1 MFERIVLVDDNEADN
16 VYHEVV
22 LRRAGFAGE
31 LQVFEM
37 AEDALAFLAA
47 MPHRPGGP
55 AGPEVPATLV
65 LLDINMPGMDGW
77 EFAAAAAPLLA
88 AKPALMLVML
98 TSSSAP
104 EDRARAQ
111 SLPGLSGFVT
121 KPLTVETAL
130 ELLRRPAGQVA

>member
-1 MFERIVLVDDNEADN
+1 MTVERIVLVDDNEADN

-22 LRRAGFAGE
+22 LRRAGFGGE

-37 AEDALAFLAA
+37 AADALACLAA
-47 MPHRPGGP
+47 MADRPGGP
-55 AGPEVPATLV
+55 GTLV

-121 KPLTVETAL
+121 KPLTVEAARGL
-130 ELLRRPAGQVA
+130 LAVELRR

>member
-1 MFERIVLVDDNEADN
+1 MTVERIVLVDDNEADN

-22 LRRAGFAGE
+22 LRRAGFGGE

-37 AEDALAFLAA
+37 AEDALAYLAA
-47 MPHRPGGP
+47 MPDGPG
-55 AGPEVPATLV
+55 TLV

-77 EFAAAAAPLLA
+77 AFAAAAAPLLA

-104 EDRARAQ
+104 EDQARAQ

-121 KPLTVETAL
+121 KPLTVEAARG
-130 ELLRRPAGQVA
+130 LLAKEFWR